1 MQEGVAPAFLAS
13 LHLQRRTDSRMLIDT
28 PAHR

>member
-13 LHLQRRTDSRMLIDT
+13 LHLQQRTDSRMLIDS
-28 PAHR
+28 PAP